1 MTAADDV
8 MLRVDLK
15 GFEGNVANAE
25 YATSK
30 VADEAAIYQLSIGGY
45 RGTAGDSM
53 AAIPQPLQ

>member
-15 GFEGNVANAE
+15 GFEGNVAYAE

-30 VADEAAIYQLSIGGY
+30 VARALTRSAQKFNYT
-45 RGTAGDSM
+45 RWKKKR
-53 AAIPQPLQ
+53 

>member
-1 MTAADDV
+1 

-53 AAIPQPLQ
+53 AAILQPLQ